1 MFVFVRIV
9 SYLFPL
15 DVQPTQMLA
24 FFFTGYQQER
34 ERELDEH
41 CLLRKDLLSAA
52 LAFVFFLWFFYC
64 LFSNFS
70 NRRTS
75 VHLCY

>member
-1 MFVFVRIV
+1 
-9 SYLFPL
+9 
-15 DVQPTQMLA
+15 MLA

-52 LAFVFFLWFFYC
+52 LAFVFFSFGFFIVY
-64 LFSNFS
+64 FPTWNVSS
-70 NRRTS
+70 S
-75 VHLCY
+75 VLLNDGIPLCKSD